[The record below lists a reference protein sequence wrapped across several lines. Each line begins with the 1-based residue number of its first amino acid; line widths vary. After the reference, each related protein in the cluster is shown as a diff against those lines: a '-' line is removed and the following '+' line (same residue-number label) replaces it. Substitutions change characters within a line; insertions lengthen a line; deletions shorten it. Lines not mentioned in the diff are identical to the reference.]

1 MILDHIIYQDD
12 DIIALNKPGGLLSVP
27 GVRNKDSA
35 YGRLAQEVGEL
46 HIVHRLDQ
54 DTSGTIVYAR
64 HKNALRFL
72 QQQFERRLTSKIYEA
87 VVDGEIKASGGCIN
101 LPIKV
106 DWPNRPLQMIS
117 HTEGR
122 YALTRWKRTG
132 WEDAGRTR
140 VDLFPNTGRS
150 HQLRIHMQQIGHPII
165 GDTFY
170 HPDYPRGQI
179 VQMCLHARELG
190 FTHPSTGELMTLRCE
205 APF

>member
-35 YGRLAQEVGEL
+35 FGRLSLEVGEL

-54 DTSGTIVYAR
+54 DTSGVIIYAR
-64 HKNALRFL
+64 HKDALRYL
-72 QQQFERRLTSKIYEA
+72 QQQFERRQTSKIYEA
-87 VVDGEIKASGGCIN
+87 VIDGHLNARTGCIN

-117 HTEGR
+117 HSEGR

-132 WEDAGRTR
+132 FEGDRTR
-140 VDLFPNTGRS
+140 VELFPNTGRS

-165 GDTFY
+165 GDPFY
-170 HPDYPRGQI
+170 HPDYDRGQNS
-179 VQMCLHARELG
+179 QMCLHARELG
-190 FTHPSTGELMTLRCE
+190 FTHPASGNHTVLSCK

>member
-35 YGRLAQEVGEL
+35 YSRLAEEVGEL

-54 DTSGTIVYAR
+54 DTSGIIVYAR
-64 HKNALRFL
+64 HKDALRFL
-72 QQQFERRLTSKIYEA
+72 QQQFERRLTSKTYEA
-87 VVDGEIKASGGCIN
+87 VVEGELQASGGCIN

-117 HTEGR
+117 HSEGR
-122 YALTRWKRTG
+122 YALTRWTRTG
-132 WEDAGRTR
+132 FEADKRTR

-179 VQMCLHARELG
+179 IQMCLHARELG
-190 FTHPSTGELMTLRCE
+190 FTHPSSGEFMALRCE